1 MIIDSSRARHLW
13 LNGEIVPWDG
23 ATVHITALGSLLNV
37 GTVGEGLRAYW
48 NTDKRKL
55 FVFRLRDHME
65 RLDDSMKLQRMDR
78 PYTPEQLSQAVV
90 ELLKADG
97 LLETAYISPRA
108 FFDPFASGSAGP
120 FVENPASAQVMIY
133 AGARPSILPSPTPIH
148 CCVSSWTRQS
158 DSMVP
163 PRIKGFNY
171 QNNRLAAWEAHINGY
186 DDAVLL
192 NTTGKVSEAPAA
204 CLFIVRDGVVITP
217 TFTSGTLESI
227 TRRTLMELFENE
239 LGVAVVER
247 EVDRTELYVADE
259 AFLCGTGV
267 EMKPIASF
275 DRYSLGTE
283 TPGPLTEAIRRLYY
297 DILTGKNSHY
307 DRWLTEVS

>member
-1 MIIDSSRARHLW
+1 MTGESSGERHLW

-23 ATVHITALGSLLNV
+23 ATVHISALGSLLNV
-37 GTVGEGLRAYW
+37 GTVGEGLRAYR
-48 NTDKRKL
+48 NTDRRKL
-55 FVFRLRDHME
+55 FVFRLQDHME
-65 RLDDSMKLQRMDR
+65 RFDDSMKLQRMDR
-78 PYTPEQLSQAVV
+78 PYTPEQTSQAVV
-90 ELLKADG
+90 DLLKADG
-97 LLETAYISPRA
+97 LLETSYISPRA
-108 FFDPFASGSAGP
+108 FFDPFATGSGP

-133 AGARPSILPSPTPIH
+133 AGARPSILPDPPQIH

-186 DDAVLL
+186 DNAIML
-192 NTTGKVSEAPAA
+192 NAAGKVSEAPAA

-239 LGVAVVER
+239 LEAPVVER

-259 AFLCGTGV
+259 AFLCGTGA
-267 EMKPIASF
+267 EMKPVASF
-275 DRYSLGTE
+275 DRFPLRTE

-297 DILTGKNSHY
+297 DILTGKNPRYEH
-307 DRWLTEVS
+307 WLTEVN